1 MLLFVPIASATSSAV
16 DIKKAELYKAPE
28 NSSIENDLL
37 AELSAK
43 AELYN
48 ENFDKVPSVLKRFV
62 ASEEIAGKIKL
73 ENGEMLYVTLLMR
86 GGQIGEFYT
95 YDTPDDPNSKM
106 GPTITIETDEKTV
119 RQILDSDKPRAAT
132 SVATKIGQLLLEKR
146 NNTCSRSRCS
156 KSPCKVNTSKP
167 LLSKNSVNSLQSA
180 LVLQKMT
187 VDSGR

>member
-1 MLLFVPIASATSSAV
+1 MFSHSKIRSLSFFLLIMLLFVPIASATSSAV

-106 GPTITIETDEKTV
+106 APTITIETDEKTV
-119 RQILDSDKPRAAT
+119 RQILDSDKPLKEAVKCMNDDSLKVKT
-132 SVATKIGQLLLEKR
+132 EGLF
-146 NNTCSRSRCS
+146 RS
-156 KSPCKVNTSKP
+156 T
-167 LLSKNSVNSLQSA
+167 
-180 LVLQKMT
+180 MH
-187 VDSGR
+187 